1 MKVANYI
8 DPFHKSNLLIVENTI
23 PLETNL
29 DAACQLGKKELDSN
43 RTQKEAQGVDEDV
56 EDTWELENRP
66 RNVLDLFN
74 DFDDEPSL

>member
-1 MKVANYI
+1 MKVANCI
-8 DPFHKSNLLIVENTI
+8 DPFHKSNPLIVENTI

>member
-1 MKVANYI
+1 MSRI
-8 DPFHKSNLLIVENTI
+8 LS
-23 PLETNL
+23 LETNL